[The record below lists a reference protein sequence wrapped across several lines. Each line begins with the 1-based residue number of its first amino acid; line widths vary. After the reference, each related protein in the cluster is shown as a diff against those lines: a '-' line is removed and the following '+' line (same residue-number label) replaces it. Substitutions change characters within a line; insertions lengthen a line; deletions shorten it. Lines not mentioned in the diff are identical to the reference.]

1 MAEVHEANEANASQV
16 SGVHQ
21 HAARVIAD
29 DAEAIAVAH
38 ELAVR
43 LARDAAQRDR
53 ERRLPHEEIEWFSQS
68 GLWAITV
75 PKAYGGA
82 GVSFVTLTEVIKIVA
97 AADPSLGQLPQNHF
111 GLVDVISLTGT
122 EEQKRY
128 FFAQIVSGKR
138 FGNGFSE
145 KGTKNVLDLKTRV
158 RRDGDDYV
166 VDGTKFYSTGALFAH
181 FVPVLG
187 LDDERK
193 GWLAYIPK
201 GTPGLNVIDDWSGF
215 GQRTT
220 ASGTVVLEGVRVP
233 ASHVFPAHRVS
244 DFPTL
249 NGPVSQII
257 QAAIDA
263 GIAQAAVNDTL
274 TFVRTRSRPWIDS
287 NVERAGDDPL
297 TVREIGHLHIQLHA
311 AEALLEHAAR
321 TLDAIAAKGDTSED
335 DVALASVAV
344 GEAKVLT
351 TEIALLASEKLFE
364 LAGTQSTLSEH
375 NLDRHWRNAR
385 THTLHDPVRWKYHL
399 VGNYYLNGVKPARH
413 AWN

>member
-1 MAEVHEANEANASQV
+1 MAETGEQGQRAGAGV
-16 SGVHQ
+16 SV
-21 HAARVIAD
+21 RVIAD

-38 ELAVR
+38 ELAAR
-43 LARDAAQRDR
+43 LAEGAAERDR
-53 ERRLPHEEIEWFSQS
+53 ERRLPREEIEWFSQS
-68 GLWAITV
+68 GLWGITV

-82 GVSFVTLTEVIKIVA
+82 GASFVTLTEVVKLIS

-111 GLVDVISLTGT
+111 GLVDVIALTGT
-122 EEQKRY
+122 EQQKRF
-128 FFAQIVSGKR
+128 FFAEVLAGKR

-158 RRDGDDYV
+158 RQEGDDYV

-181 FVPVLG
+181 YVPVLG
-187 LDDERK
+187 LDETRR
-193 GWLAYIPK
+193 GWLAYIPQ
-201 GTPGLNVIDDWSGF
+201 GTPGLTITDDWSGF

-220 ASGTVVLEGVRVP
+220 ASGTVTLENVRVN
-233 ASHVFPAHRVS
+233 ASHVLPAYQVS
-244 DFPTL
+244 DQPTL

-263 GIAQAAVNDTL
+263 GIAKAAIDDTL
-274 TFVRTRSRPWIDS
+274 VFVRERARPWVDS
-287 NVERAGDDPL
+287 GVERASEDPL
-297 TVREIGHLHIQLHA
+297 TVREIGRLVIQLHA
-311 AEALLEHAAR
+311 AEALLERSAKV
-321 TLDAIAAKGDTSED
+321 LDEIAAQAAVSED
-335 DVALASVAV
+335 DVARASVAV

-351 TEIALLASEKLFE
+351 TEAALLAGEKLFE
-364 LAGTQSTLSEH
+364 LAGTQSTLATH

-399 VGNYYLNGVKPARH
+399 VGNYYLNGAKPARH

>member
-1 MAEVHEANEANASQV
+1 MAELYEATS
-16 SGVHQ
+16 SPTSDTGQ
-21 HAARVIAD
+21 HAVRVIHDNAQ
-29 DAEAIAVAH
+29 AIAVAR
-38 ELAVR
+38 ELAAR
-43 LARDAAQRDR
+43 LAQGAPERDR

-82 GVSFVTLTEVIKIVA
+82 GVSFVTLTEVIKIIA

-128 FFAQIVSGKR
+128 FFAQILNGKR

-145 KGTKNVLDLKTRV
+145 KGTKHVLDLKTRV

-187 LDDERK
+187 LDDDRK

-220 ASGTVVLEGVRVP
+220 ASGTVVLEAVRVP
-233 ASHVFPAHRVS
+233 GSHVFPAHRVS

-249 NGPVSQII
+249 NGPISQII

-263 GIAQAAVNDTL
+263 GIAQAALADTL

-287 NVERAGDDPL
+287 SVERASDDPL
-297 TVREIGHLHIQLHA
+297 TVREVGHLHIQLHA
-311 AEALLEHAAR
+311 AEALLERAAR
-321 TLDAIAAKGDTSED
+321 TLDLIAAKGETTED

-364 LAGTQSTLSEH
+364 LAGTQATLGEH

-413 AWN
+413 PWN

>member
-1 MAEVHEANEANASQV
+1 MAELDETALSQPAQADT
-16 SGVHQ
+16 Q
-21 HAARVIAD
+21 HTARVIAD
-29 DAEAIAVAH
+29 DADAIAAAH
-38 ELAVR
+38 ALAQR
-43 LARDAAQRDR
+43 LAKEAAVRDR

-75 PKAYGGA
+75 PKVYGGA
-82 GVSFVTLTEVIKIVA
+82 GVSFVTLTEVVKIVA
-97 AADPSLGQLPQNHF
+97 AADPSLGQLPQNHY

-122 EEQKRY
+122 DEQKRY
-128 FFAQIVSGKR
+128 FFGEILSGKR

-145 KGTKNVLDLKTRV
+145 KGTKHVLDLKTRV

-181 FVPVLG
+181 YVPVLG
-187 LDDERK
+187 LDDDRK

-201 GTPGLNVIDDWSGF
+201 GTPGLTVIDDWSGF

-220 ASGTVVLEGVRVP
+220 ASGTVVLDSVRVP
-233 ASHVFPAHRVS
+233 ASNVFPAHRVS

-249 NGPVSQII
+249 NGPISQII

-263 GIAQAAVNDTL
+263 GIAHAAIEDTL

-287 NVERAGDDPL
+287 GVERAADDPL

-311 AEALLEHAAR
+311 ADALLERAAR
-321 TLDAIAAKGDTSED
+321 TLDAIAAQPEVSED
-335 DVALASVAV
+335 DVARASVAV

-413 AWN
+413 PWN

>member
-1 MAEVHEANEANASQV
+1 MAELDEKALSQAV
-16 SGVHQ
+16 GTDALSTAH
-21 HAARVIAD
+21 VIAD
-29 DAEAIAVAH
+29 DADAIAAAH
-38 ELAVR
+38 ALAQR
-43 LARDAAQRDR
+43 LVKDAAVRDR

-75 PKAYGGA
+75 PKVYGGA
-82 GVSFVTLTEVIKIVA
+82 GVSFVTLTEVVKIVA
-97 AADPSLGQLPQNHF
+97 AADPSLGQLPQNHY
-111 GLVDVISLTGT
+111 GLVDVIALTGT
-122 EEQKRY
+122 DEQKR
-128 FFAQIVSGKR
+128 FFFGEILNGRR

-145 KGTKNVLDLKTRV
+145 KGTKHVLDLKTRV
-158 RRDGDDYV
+158 RRDGDQYV

-181 FVPVLG
+181 YVPVLG
-187 LDDERK
+187 LDDDRK

-201 GTPGLNVIDDWSGF
+201 GTPGLSVIDDWSGF

-220 ASGTVVLEGVRVP
+220 ASGTVVLENVRVP

-249 NGPVSQII
+249 NGPISQII

-263 GIAQAAVNDTL
+263 GIARAAVDDTL

-287 NVERAGDDPL
+287 KVERASDDPL
-297 TVREIGHLHIQLHA
+297 TLREIGHLHIQLHA
-311 AEALLEHAAR
+311 AEALLERAAR
-321 TLDAIAAKGDTSED
+321 TLDDIAAQHDTSED
-335 DVALASVAV
+335 DVARASVAV

-364 LAGTQSTLSEH
+364 LAGTQATLAEH

-413 AWN
+413 PWN

>member
-1 MAEVHEANEANASQV
+1 MPEFDEATSLQTTATDREAV
-16 SGVHQ
+16 
-21 HAARVIAD
+21 RVITN
-29 DAEAIAVAH
+29 DAEALTVAR
-38 ELAVR
+38 ELANR
-43 LARDAAQRDR
+43 LAQEAAQRDR

-75 PKAYGGA
+75 PKTYGGA
-82 GVSFVTLTEVIKIVA
+82 GVSFVTLTEVIKIIA

-122 EEQKRY
+122 EAQKQH
-128 FFAQIVSGKR
+128 FFAEVLNGKR

-145 KGTKNVLDLKTRV
+145 KGTKHVLDLKTRV
-158 RRDGDDYV
+158 RPEGDQYV
-166 VDGTKFYSTGALFAH
+166 IDGTKFYSTGALFAH

-187 LDDERK
+187 LDEDRK

-201 GTPGLNVIDDWSGF
+201 GTAGLTVIDDWSGF

-220 ASGTVVLEGVRVP
+220 ASGTVVLENVRVP

-249 NGPVSQII
+249 NGPISQII

-263 GIAQAAVNDTL
+263 GIGRAALDDTL
-274 TFVRTRSRPWIDS
+274 TFVRARSRPWIDS
-287 NVERAGDDPL
+287 GVERASDDPL

-311 AEALLEHAAR
+311 AEALLERAAR
-321 TLDAIAAKGDTSED
+321 VLDEIAAQGDPTED
-335 DVALASVAV
+335 DVARASVAV

-364 LAGTQSTLSEH
+364 LAGTQATLAEH
-375 NLDRHWRNAR
+375 GFDRHWRNAR

-413 AWN
+413 PWN

>member
-1 MAEVHEANEANASQV
+1 MAELYEATSSHTDDA
-16 SGVHQ
+16 GQ
-21 HAARVIAD
+21 HAARVIHN

-38 ELAVR
+38 ELAAR
-43 LARDAAQRDR
+43 LALGAAERDR

-75 PKAYGGA
+75 PKAFGGA
-82 GVSFVTLTEVIKIVA
+82 GVSFVTLTEVIKIIA

-122 EEQKRY
+122 EDQKRY
-128 FFAQIVSGKR
+128 FYTQILNGRR

-145 KGTKNVLDLKTRV
+145 KGTKHVLDLKTRV

-201 GTPGLNVIDDWSGF
+201 DTPGLNVIDDWSGF

-220 ASGTVVLEGVRVP
+220 ASGTVVLETVRVP

-249 NGPVSQII
+249 NGPISQII

-263 GIAQAAVNDTL
+263 GIAQAALADTL

-287 NVERAGDDPL
+287 SVERASDDPL
-297 TVREIGHLHIQLHA
+297 TVRDVGHLHIQLHA
-311 AEALLEHAAR
+311 AEALLERAAR
-321 TLDAIAAKGDTSED
+321 TLDVIAARSETTED

-364 LAGTQSTLSEH
+364 LAGTQSTLGEH

-413 AWN
+413 PWN

>member
-1 MAEVHEANEANASQV
+1 MAEIDEAASSHTTGANR
-16 SGVHQ
+16 
-21 HAARVIAD
+21 HAVRVIAD
-29 DAEAIAVAH
+29 DAQAIAVAH
-38 ELAVR
+38 ELALR
-43 LARDAAQRDR
+43 LAQGAAERDR

-82 GVSFVTLTEVIKIVA
+82 GVSFVTLTEVVKIVA

-111 GLVDVISLTGT
+111 GLVDVIALTGT
-122 EEQKRY
+122 EEQKQY
-128 FFAQIVSGKR
+128 FFAQILNGKR

-145 KGTKNVLDLKTRV
+145 RGTKHVLDLKTRV
-158 RRDGDDYV
+158 RRDGEHYV

-187 LDDERK
+187 LDDDRK

-220 ASGTVVLEGVRVP
+220 ASGTVVLESVRVP

-249 NGPVSQII
+249 NGPISQII

-263 GIAQAAVNDTL
+263 GIARAALDDTL

-287 NVERAGDDPL
+287 GVERASDDPL

-311 AEALLEHAAR
+311 AEALLERAAR
-321 TLDAIAAKGDTSED
+321 VIDEIAAQGETTED
-335 DVALASVAV
+335 DVARASVAV

-364 LAGTQSTLSEH
+364 LAGTQATLTEH

-413 AWN
+413 PWN